1 MYVTASVEAF
11 CDALFNVVVRNLY
24 DEVSVSGRVGPL
36 VTTISVSHIQE
47 ALRSHAEL
55 AQLLRNVPSLI
66 VLLEFFMDDATS
78 KELYARQLIGTR
90 EAPHLRNASHR
101 QLPMDDDSTPSEE
114 ELIQHHDRTRAE
126 WQKREDDPFNEVDF
140 AMVLK
145 CVHPAFTL
153 SYPATTMLSAVVREL
168 LNEVCELAQ
177 IDAIQQRLPPEL
189 YLQDIETPIVQVFH
203 VGDAIGKQIARTAL
217 DCLERFRLQ
226 SRKGSTLT
234 LRFRLFASTSGAVAK
249 QQGFRAAP
257 QLCLNNVPRETPM
270 SQLAAQMCKRC
281 RQDQAQSVVIYRGHQ
296 VDPQAT
302 PASLSM
308 PTGAIV
314 YLVAKKWWDHTRRN
328 EARRGLLSSIR
339 PQDAMVKSLVA
350 GSESKV
356 KNKFSAMAR
365 SPIIAVDT
373 GGDSPTTALRR
384 DDSGLRPPLR
394 SNNSHTNSNSS
405 LPGSHSPV
413 VRRQPGRT
421 TDKAPRPVA
430 AGHRNQ
436 LRPEDESPALLDEPD
451 SLSLLVIERDTKKP
465 QRTRAR
471 HNEATMAS
479 NTTAGMYA
487 RDNNKTSDTDAE
499 DSLSDLH
506 PPGRHPLRSGNIAM
520 SSPSSLVLSS
530 PSPLQLAARFAHT
543 GVQLRTLLD
552 EAWLGF
558 AGLSSGVRTMTEQI
572 AAWQTSEESG
582 SGSNSSPILAAKAR
596 SSPSPD
602 LMDLEADLLQRLTQT
617 EQLVAQT
624 TAAKELVEQLLHATR
639 YVNKASD

>member
-24 DEVSVSGRVGPL
+24 DEASSSDRVGPL

-47 ALRSHAEL
+47 ALRSHTEL
-55 AQLLRNVPSLI
+55 AQLLRNVPSLAI
-66 VLLEFFMDDATS
+66 LLEFFMDDATS
-78 KELYARQLIGTR
+78 KELYARRLISTR

-101 QLPMDDDSTPSEE
+101 QLPMDDSMPSEA

-177 IDAIQQRLPPEL
+177 IDVVQQRLPPEL
-189 YLQDIETPIVQVFH
+189 YLEDIETPIVQVFH
-203 VGDAIGKQIARTAL
+203 VGDALGKQIARTAL

-226 SRKGSTLT
+226 SRKGTTLT
-234 LRFRLFASTSGAVAK
+234 LRFRLFASTSGAAAK

-257 QLCLNNVPRETPM
+257 QLCLSNVSRETPM
-270 SQLAAQMCKRC
+270 GQLAVQMCKRC
-281 RQDQAQSVVIYRGHQ
+281 RQDPALSVVIYRGHQ

-302 PASLSM
+302 PVSLSM

-339 PQDAMVKSLVA
+339 PQDALVKSLVE

-356 KNKFSAMAR
+356 KNKFPVGAIVAR
-365 SPIIAVDT
+365 SPTIAVDI
-373 GGDSPTTALRR
+373 GGSLSALRH
-384 DDSGLRPPLR
+384 DDSGARPLR

-405 LPGSHSPV
+405 LPGGHSPGG
-413 VRRQPGRT
+413 RRQPSRT
-421 TDKAPRPVA
+421 TDKAPPPVA
-430 AGHRNQ
+430 ASHHNH
-436 LRPEDESPALLDEPD
+436 LRPEDESPALLNEPD
-451 SLSLLVIERDTKKP
+451 SLSLLVIERGTKKQQQ
-465 QRTRAR
+465 QRIRVR
-471 HNEATMAS
+471 HNGAMMAS
-479 NTTAGMYA
+479 NATAGMHV

-499 DSLSDLH
+499 DSLSERH
-506 PPGRHPLRSGNIAM
+506 PPPGRHPLRPSNIAM
-520 SSPSSLVLSS
+520 SSLSLSS
-530 PSPLQLAARFAHT
+530 ASPVQLGARFAHT
-543 GVQLRTLLD
+543 GIQLRTLLD

-572 AAWQTSEESG
+572 AGWQTSEQSG
-582 SGSNSSPILAAKAR
+582 SSSSSPILAAKAR
-596 SSPSPD
+596 SSPSPY
-602 LMDLEADLLQRLTQT
+602 LMDLEADLVQRLAQT

-624 TAAKELVEQLLHATR
+624 TAARELVEQLLHATR
-639 YVNKASD
+639 YINKASD